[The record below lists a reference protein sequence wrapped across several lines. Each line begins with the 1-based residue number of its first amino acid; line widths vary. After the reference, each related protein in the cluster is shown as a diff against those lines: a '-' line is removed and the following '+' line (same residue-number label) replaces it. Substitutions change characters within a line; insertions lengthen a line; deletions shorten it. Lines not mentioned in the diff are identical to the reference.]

1 MHLQTHPDG
10 HVLIGGAR
18 WHYPVP
24 GDPTRCAVAG
34 CDRVLGQQQQPA
46 VEDLDED
53 LRDDEGAGVDE
64 VAALW

>member
-18 WHYPVP
+18 WHYPIA

-34 CDRVLGQQQQPA
+34 CDRVLGQQPA
-46 VEDLDED
+46 AEELDED